1 MYPAYAAIG
10 GNRPKRDR
18 AVAKLKSHVDP
29 AFESFNLAEFP
40 EGPSLEAADLMAS
53 LEQLPFGA
61 EQRIVIVHEAD
72 KLPKETS
79 DAIVGYLKD
88 PNLACV
94 LLLEAEKLAKNT
106 RLYKAVASSGP
117 QAIIACESL
126 KAYEIPGYIRQ
137 EGSRLGLTV
146 LPDAA
151 DEMACR
157 LGETL
162 ELIDTTLESIAQ
174 VHGPRTLV
182 DKALVKAEV
191 PRVVEPKPWDFC
203 DAICRRNLKEALE
216 IYGRFDDNTEVL
228 LHKMLVD
235 RLRELLVMKSL
246 VAQGKPGDFK
256 RHFANKAWMAN
267 KLAGWSRNFSAAE
280 LRQALAAAIP
290 CEQAIKGSK
299 DAKTAM
305 IAWCASICAKKPS

>member
-1 MYPAYAAIG
+1 MNPAYAAIG
-10 GNRPKRDR
+10 GNTPKRER

-40 EGPSLEAADLMAS
+40 EGAALEAPDLMAS

-79 DAIVGYLKD
+79 DAIVAYLKD
-88 PNLACV
+88 PNPACV

-106 RLYKAVASSGP
+106 RLYKAVAGSGP
-117 QAIIACESL
+117 KSIIACDAL
-126 KAYEIPGYIRQ
+126 KPYEIPGYIRQ
-137 EGSRLGLTV
+137 EGTRLGLTV

-151 DEMACR
+151 DEMASR

-162 ELIDTTLESIAQ
+162 ELIDNTLESILRI
-174 VHGPRTLV
+174 HGPRTLV
-182 DKALVKAEV
+182 DRSLVKAEV
-191 PRVVEPKPWDFC
+191 PRIVEPKPWDFC
-203 DAICRRNLKEALE
+203 DAVCKRDLKGALE
-216 IYGRFDDNTEVL
+216 IYGRFDENTEVL

-246 VAQGKPGDFK
+246 MTQGRPGDFK
-256 RHFANKAWMAN
+256 RHFPNKAWMAN
-267 KLAGWSRNFSAAE
+267 RLTGWSQNFSAAE
-280 LRQALAAAIP
+280 LRHALAAAIP

-305 IAWCASICAKKPS
+305 IAWCASICTTNPS